1 MRVYASGEVIRTPR
15 LTLEPLTV
23 AHAPAMFAV
32 LSDPLI
38 YPYLDD
44 PPPPSLEHLQRV
56 YGQLE
61 QRRSPDGREIW
72 LNWIVVRDAP
82 IGFVQATI
90 RGEDA
95 DVAYVLGSAHWGQGY
110 AYEAMTAMIEHLAA
124 SYGVRRFFATVE
136 EQNERSIRLLER
148 LGFRPTE
155 GRDLSPT
162 ERLFVR

>member
-1 MRVYASGEVIRTPR
+1 VIRTTR

-38 YPYLDD
+38 YPYLDF
-44 PPPPSLEHLQRV
+44 PPPPSLEHVQRV
-56 YGQLE
+56 YAKLE

-110 AYEAMTAMIEHLAA
+110 ACV
-124 SYGVRRFFATVE
+124 S
-136 EQNERSIRLLER
+136 S
-148 LGFRPTE
+148 
-155 GRDLSPT
+155 
-162 ERLFVR
+162 